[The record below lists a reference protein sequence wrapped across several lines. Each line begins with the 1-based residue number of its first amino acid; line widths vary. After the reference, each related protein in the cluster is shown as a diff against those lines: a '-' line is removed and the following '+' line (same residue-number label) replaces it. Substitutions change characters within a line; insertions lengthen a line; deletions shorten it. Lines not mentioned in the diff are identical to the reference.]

1 MAKTLAQLV
10 ADARQLI
17 NQPESTNS
25 QFTDAQITTWL
36 NDAYEQLVVA
46 LEVLPQTPNEY
57 AVTGAEV
64 TLDTPTILVNIAKLK
79 NPDAS
84 SQYSVLKVINL
95 DQLNEIDPDYEN
107 ADTGM
112 PTHMVRVGRN
122 TVRLYPPP
130 KTSVT
135 AQTTPLKTYGLEL
148 PTAMS
153 ADGDTPSLLPE
164 NLHRI
169 LAHWPAYR
177 CFLTLGDTASATQQ
191 LTLFRGQVKDNKG
204 ISTKFSR
211 QLTKWKWGVRA

>member
-1 MAKTLAQLV
+1 MAKTLTQLL
-10 ADARQLI
+10 ADTRQLI
-17 NQPESTNS
+17 NQPDSSNS
-25 QFTDAQITTWL
+25 QFTDAQLTIWL
-36 NDAYEQLVVA
+36 NDAYRQIVIA

-64 TLDTPTILVNIAKLK
+64 TVDTPTMTINQAKLK

-84 SQYSVLKVINL
+84 GKYSLLRIINL
-95 DQLNEIDPDYEN
+95 DWLNETNPDYEN
-107 ADTGM
+107 KATGM
-112 PTHMVRVGRN
+112 PTHLVRVGRN

-148 PTAMS
+148 PTEIS
-153 ADGDTPSLLPE
+153 AAGDTPDLLPE
-164 NLHRI
+164 NLHQI
-169 LAHWPAYR
+169 LPHWPAYR

-191 LTLFRGQVKDNKG
+191 LTLFRGQLKDNKS

-211 QLTKWKWGVRA
+211 QLTKWRWGVGA